1 MMRGDGKEKRVR
13 GGNGVGRK
21 FNLALT
27 FGMQTRS

>member
-1 MMRGDGKEKRVR
+1 MMRGDEKERR
-13 GGNGVGRK
+13 EGNGVGRK

>member
-1 MMRGDGKEKRVR
+1 MIRGDGKEKRG